1 MKDKNKYILGDHE
14 TRKERN
20 TKQKKTKG
28 YSQETSFKLVLYTVY
43 LISIFFILRNFQAMF
58 FTTNINQFIY
68 YLTLQLISMPMI
80 LGFIWR
86 FLKFRKKYFSLEP
99 DKRKSYYKVKSW
111 IMGIIGVL
119 LVVNLMLYTSFFDE
133 AVEIL
138 YGHFSVI
145 RMLYDISLVIGF
157 PLWLFGI
164 LMIVCRRKRI
174 D

>member
-1 MKDKNKYILGDHE
+1 MEENNKFNLRDQE
-14 TRKERN
+14 TEKEGNSQQKTTRN
-20 TKQKKTKG
+20 F
-28 YSQETSFKLVLYTVY
+28 SQEKSFKLVLYTLY
-43 LISIFFILRNFQAMF
+43 FIAIIFIIRNFQAMLV
-58 FTTNINQFIY
+58 TTNINQFIY

-80 LGFIWR
+80 LGFIWW

-145 RMLYDISLVIGF
+145 RILYDISLVIGF